1 MGVLIGGL
9 VATALGIIG
18 IIRLWAS
25 FWIVLK
31 GTIPAILILG
41 GVASIGVGLSSI
53 KDKIA
58 AKKEEEEEKTKKV
71 EEKKE

>member
-1 MGVLIGGL
+1 MGVLLGGI
-9 VATALGIIG
+9 VATILGILGII
-18 IIRLWAS
+18 RWWNS
-25 FWIVLK
+25 FLIVLK
-31 GTIPAILILG
+31 GMVPAILILG
-41 GVASIGVGLSSI
+41 GLASIGVGISSI